1 MKKSFIP
8 LYFAAFILLS
18 CNSSSSKKESI
29 DPELYSVYLKK
40 GEDMA
45 NLAQSVLLSNV
56 GRAIQKGGLEYAVE
70 FCNINASEIID
81 SLNQSNDCIISRVS
95 EKNRNPLNIIVNDE
109 VKGLWNFY
117 ADKEIN
123 TVNDTIIQL
132 AGNLVFYKPIWI
144 GMPTC
149 LKCHGVIGEEMDIR
163 THEKI
168 QNLYPAD
175 LATGYKLN
183 DFRGMWKIEFEPLT
197 D

>member
-1 MKKSFIP
+1 MKKSFI
-8 LYFAAFILLS
+8 LLLFAAFILLS
-18 CNSSSSKKESI
+18 CNSNSSKKENI
-29 DPELYSVYLKK
+29 TPELYSVYLQK
-40 GEDMA
+40 GNDIA

-56 GRAIQKGGLEYAVE
+56 GNAIQQGGPEYAVE

-81 SLNQSNDCIISRVS
+81 SLNQSNNCIISRVS
-95 EKNRNPLNIIVNDE
+95 EKNRNPHNVITNDE

-132 AGNLVFYKPIWI
+132 AGKLVFYKPIWI
-144 GMPTC
+144 GMPAC
-149 LKCHGVIGEEMDIR
+149 LKCHGVIGEEIDEG
-163 THEKI
+163 TYKKI
-168 QNLYPAD
+168 QNLYPED

-183 DFRGMWKIEFEPLT
+183 DFRGMWKIEFNE